1 MKQIRRVLCW
11 IVLFACVLASAVF
24 PIRAEDEIE
33 PFPDLSKASAVY
45 LYHLESARCMGS
57 KNETKSLPAGTAVRV
72 LSGLIFCERL
82 SAQLQDAVQITDG
95 MIEGSKGY
103 FGYGMETGEV
113 YTVEQLLYLS
123 ICAGYND
130 AFYTLAYMIGGSDV
144 SAFVEMMNQRATEC
158 GAKETLVTDP
168 TGILDSSFTTA
179 ADLFS
184 IARVA
189 IENPLYM
196 EISSAALY
204 YLPDTGKPIYN
215 RNALISK
222 AQDNGKYYNGK
233 CRGLSAGFTER
244 GGWSVLTLS
253 ENGNDRYICVVLGG
267 AETENGAT
275 VEKYGYVLANR
286 MIRWGY
292 DNYRYIEV
300 LTPETVICTMPVKV
314 SDLADT
320 VEIRP
325 QASLSFYLPADAVVG
340 EDVRF
345 NVRLTYEALEAPV
358 EAGMHVGYVAVIYRG
373 EILGT
378 APIYTAEAAQ
388 RSGFVSGL
396 TRIKSLTENRAACAG
411 LIFFAVAMLAWILTE
426 YWIKRARRHKWDR
439 YFSEK
444 IDTSETFLKP
454 KK

>member
-1 MKQIRRVLCW
+1 MKSCMRIPCLLVLVFC
-11 IVLFACVLASAVF
+11 LLASVVF
-24 PIRAEDEIE
+24 PICAENEIE
-33 PFPDLSKASAVY
+33 LFPDVSNASAVY

-57 KNETKSLPAGTAVRV
+57 KNESQSLPAGTSVRV

-82 SAQLQDAVQITDG
+82 SAQLQNVVQITDG
-95 MIEGSKGY
+95 MIEGSRGY
-103 FGYGMETGEV
+103 FNYRIKTGEF

-130 AFYTLAYMIGGSDV
+130 AFYTLAYMIGGNDV
-144 SAFVEMMNQRATEC
+144 SVFVSQMNQRAVEC
-158 GAKETLVTDP
+158 GAVDTHITDP
-168 TGILDSSFTTA
+168 SGILDSSITTV
-179 ADLFS
+179 ADLFA

-204 YLPDTGKPIYN
+204 YLPDASKPIYN

-222 AQDNGKYYNGK
+222 AQDSGKYYNGK
-233 CRGLSAGFTER
+233 CRGLTADRS
-244 GGWSVLTLS
+244 GGAVITLA
-253 ENGNDRYICVVLGG
+253 ENGNDRYLCIVLGG
-267 AETENGAT
+267 SEIENGSIS
-275 VEKYGYVLANR
+275 EKYGYILTNR

-300 LTPETVICTMPVKV
+300 LSPETVICTLPVKV
-314 SDLADT
+314 SDLADE
-320 VEIRP
+320 VEVRP
-325 QASLSFYLPADAVVG
+325 LESMSFYLPADAVVG

-345 NVRLTYEALEAPV
+345 NIRLTYESLEAPV
-358 EAGMHVGYVAVIYRG
+358 QAGMHVGYVAVIYRG

-378 APIYTAEAAQ
+378 VPIYTADSAE
-388 RSGFVSGL
+388 RSRFVGGL
-396 TRIKSLTENRAACAG
+396 ARIKALTENRAACAG
-411 LIFFAVAMLAWILTE
+411 LIFFAVSILAWILTE

>member
-1 MKQIRRVLCW
+1 MMKQLRRALCW
-11 IVLFACVLASAVF
+11 LVLFSCVLASAVF
-24 PIRAEDEIE
+24 PSQAEGEIE
-33 PFPDLSKASAVY
+33 PFPDVSKASAVY
-45 LYHLESARCMGS
+45 LYHLESAQCMGA
-57 KNETKSLPAGTAVRV
+57 KNETQSLPAGTSVRA

-82 SAQLQDAVQITDG
+82 SAQLQDVVQITDG
-95 MIEGSKGY
+95 MIDGSKGY
-103 FGYGMETGEV
+103 YSYGMETGEV

-123 ICAGYND
+123 ICSGYND
-130 AFYTLAYMIGGSDV
+130 AFYALAYMIGGGDV
-144 SAFVEMMNQRATEC
+144 SAFVNQMNQRAIEC
-158 GAKETLVTDP
+158 GATDTHITDP
-168 TGILDSSFTTA
+168 SGIMDSSITTA
-179 ADLFS
+179 ADLFA
-184 IARVA
+184 IARIA

-204 YLPDTGKPIYN
+204 YLPNTSKPIYN

-222 AQDNGKYYNGK
+222 AQDNGKYYNSK
-233 CRGLSAGFTER
+233 CRGLSADGS
-244 GGWSVLTLS
+244 GGAVITLS
-253 ENGNDRYICVVLGG
+253 ENGNDRYLCIVLGG
-267 AETENGAT
+267 AEIENGAT
-275 VEKYGYVLANR
+275 VEKYGYILANR

-300 LTPETVICTMPVKV
+300 LNSETVICTMPVKV
-314 SDLADT
+314 SDLADE

-325 QASLSFYLPADAVVG
+325 QESLSFYLPADAEVG

-345 NVRLTYEALEAPV
+345 NIRLLYESLEAPV

-396 TRIKSLTENRAACAG
+396 ARIKSLTENRAACAG
-411 LIFFAVAMLAWILTE
+411 LIFFAISMFAWILTE

-444 IDTSETFLKP
+444 IDASETFLKP
-454 KK
+454 RK